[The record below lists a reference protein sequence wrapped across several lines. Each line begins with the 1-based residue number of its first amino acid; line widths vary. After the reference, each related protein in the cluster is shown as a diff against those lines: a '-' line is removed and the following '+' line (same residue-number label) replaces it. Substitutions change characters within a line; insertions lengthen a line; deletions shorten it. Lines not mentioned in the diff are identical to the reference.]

1 MCADVTEANTLLQ
14 MVIIL
19 ECAPG
24 RRRSIALEVLK
35 FAVNG
40 SGSGWPFGTSFSPTE
55 LAGPPKSNRLLTAA
69 YRTSAYWE
77 PAPP

>member
-1 MCADVTEANTLLQ
+1 MFADVTEANTLLQ

-24 RRRSIALEVLK
+24 RRRGIEIEVLT
-35 FAVNG
+35 FAVSG

-55 LAGPPKSNRLLTAA
+55 LAGPPTRNRLLTAA
-69 YRTSAYWE
+69 YRISAYWE